1 MIFKYDILQRR
12 KMNDFYYVKKA
23 FGIEKHW
30 LSIKNRNSEKNEYNL
45 GITLGENESN

>member
-12 KMNDFYYVKKA
+12 KMNDVKKA